1 MTLFFLL
8 FSNKKEPNPI
18 RCGTTGMKSIAE
30 AGENVKINDL
40 IKLQASPLTGKNRDF
55 SIA

>member
-40 IKLQASPLTGKNRDF
+40 SSYRFPFDRQEPEIF